1 MARPLQRSVRPLEER
16 TVLAGVYAA
25 RLAIANALA
34 VAATVVRTQAEGLSW
49 LPLAVLVVGV
59 PTAWTIVSVL
69 YSRHR
74 PIGSRFLAAQVL
86 HDLLLATVAV
96 LLTGGLGSEFVLV
109 YVILTAVAGLL
120 WASAE
125 RS

>member
-1 MARPLQRSVRPLEER
+1 MAPPFQRSFRPLDER

-49 LPLAVLVVGV
+49 LPLAVFVVGV

-74 PIGSRFLAAQVL
+74 PIGNRFLAAQVL

-96 LLTGGLGSEFVLV
+96 LLTGG
-109 YVILTAVAGLL
+109 
-120 WASAE
+120 
-125 RS
+125 